1 MALRSELCAE
11 DSLQRDEPQEA
22 TASRVE
28 HWILVEYGGR
38 WPYEPLDA
46 ALFAGTL
53 RDRLAEQLAAL
64 PRSRLLLV
72 RRPRARPGGPFKVF
86 YGRTLERGSRFFR
99 LDVDAAPDL
108 HEIDF
113 SASMRD
119 GGRGEPLE
127 HPLLLVCVHGRRDRC
142 CARYGQPLY
151 DRLCKLGHR
160 GWTWMTTHVGGDRFA
175 GNLVSLPDG
184 LYFGRVERAAAEAL
198 LASYL
203 EGRIDLDHYRGRSCY
218 PFPAQAAEL
227 HVRRETGLL
236 GFTDLRFDGATP
248 SERGWRVRFA
258 AEVAGVVHEVEV
270 ERRLEAEAYLTC
282 RAEVARPVRRFVAV
296 ASRVVAD

>member
-1 MALRSELCAE
+1 MALRSELCADE
-11 DSLQRDEPQEA
+11 ALQRDEPQEA

-53 RDRLAEQLAAL
+53 RDRLAEQLTAL

-72 RRPRARPGGPFKVF
+72 RRPRTRAGGPMRVF

-99 LDVDAAPDL
+99 IDVDAAPDL

-113 SASMRD
+113 PASMRD
-119 GGRGEPLE
+119 GGRGQPLE

-151 DRLCKLGHR
+151 DSLCKLGHS

-175 GNLVSLPDG
+175 GNLVCLPEG
-184 LYFGRVERAAAEAL
+184 LYFGRVASDAAHSL

-203 EGRIDLDHYRGRSCY
+203 DGAVDLAHYRGRSCY
-218 PFPAQAAEL
+218 SFAAQAAEL
-227 HVRRETGLL
+227 HVRRETGLAGL
-236 GFTDLRFDGATP
+236 TDVRLAGASRTAA
-248 SERGWRVRFA
+248 GWRIRFA

-296 ASRVVAD
+296 GSRVLAD